1 MAAVGPSYS
10 TGYFPKLT
18 GKHGVGVI
26 DVLHNLS
33 NEDPLL
39 VRLYYPTKNTA
50 EEVPPSQLVTYNSSY
65 TYRYRKAA
73 VVAKST
79 STLGNLL
86 AAPHAY
92 MLTTFSGVNL
102 PALPHAP
109 LLEGNALPVVVFSH
123 GLTAMRSAYSL
134 IHCDLASH
142 GYIVAA
148 VEHKDGS
155 ACLSYTKTKSEDT
168 GDDGPIYEDKWI
180 EYIKTDVNALP
191 LRYNQ
196 VKQRASE
203 MSLALDFLTT
213 LGKGQEF
220 EDLLKNDFDFKQ
232 FKDRIDLDHVAAMG
246 HSYGGG
252 TTVVTLANDLR
263 FRCGVALDTWMFP
276 VYNEVYDLV
285 KTPLVFINSWD
296 FQWAQNVECMMKLVK
311 EPDETGFSTCQMF
324 TIRDSNHLSHCDK
337 PFLYPSSYMKWLG
350 YYSPDGDIYEV
361 HDASLKLTYAFL
373 DRHLWNDP
381 SPQPILDGGEGQHRL
396 VMSGTN
402 IKAS

>member
-1 MAAVGPSYS
+1 M
-10 TGYFPKLT
+10 
-18 GKHGVGVI
+18 
-26 DVLHNLS
+26 
-33 NEDPLL
+33 
-39 VRLYYPTKNTA
+39 RLYYPTQRDA
-50 EEVPPSQLVTYNSSY
+50 GDVPQSILAKGMAKEYRRAYFKSIISGLKAVDIGTIPSIDKSKTNDYNVPGILHE
-65 TYRYRKAA
+65 TPLKPELLRK
-73 VVAKST
+73 
-79 STLGNLL
+79 
-86 AAPHAY
+86 
-92 MLTTFSGVNL
+92 F
-102 PALPHAP
+102 
-109 LLEGNALPVVVFSH
+109 PVVVFSH